1 MDHCKYSFNRCCEHV
16 VLKVDVLETGKMGK
30 REDLSE
36 FDKGQIVMARWLG
49 QSISC
54 SDPCSELQLLL
65 VVPSLQWSVSIR
77 TGPRK
82 KQWWTGNRVVGG
94 QGSLMHVGSEGWPV
108 WSDPTDELLML
119 KLLSNLMLVQI
130 ERLQNTKCI
139 TVCCVWGSVAA
150 GQSGCPCWPLI
161 TFESTNNGHV
171 SIRTGPRSYGRWWP
185 GPMNH
190 VGQTSPIHGGPT
202 SLLTGLKGSAAH
214 VLMPDTRGG

>member
-30 REDLSE
+30 HEDLSE
-36 FDKGQIVMARWLG
+36 FDKGQIVMPRRLG

-77 TGPRK
+77 IGPRK

-139 TVCCVWGSVAA
+139 TVCCVWDHGAMEGGGLVRWIMSDKQVRSMEA
-150 GQSGCPCWPLI
+150 P
-161 TFESTNNGHV
+161 
-171 SIRTGPRSYGRWWP
+171 PRYL
-185 GPMNH
+185 
-190 VGQTSPIHGGPT
+190 QDLKDL
-202 SLLTGLKGSAAH
+202 LLTSWCQILGVVNL
-214 VLMPDTRGG
+214 PNF